1 MNIQD
6 LPDNVLAQ
14 IFEIAEPCS
23 AACFGLTSFKLYQFL
38 KHRYPGPIPLDLCSG
53 IEWCWSKRYHFYYLK
68 TPTLLLG
75 HLLNDEFN
83 GKYEL
88 AKIDNLGEDGTGVRW
103 VLLANDVYGGWA
115 IRDDRVKKMR
125 YLAHKYQDWS
135 ISDRKDSQWALGT
148 FGYALPNPH
157 NVDPEVWKRNAISSI
172 KLDIWRFDSGD
183 WKRWYAFWERTDVFR
198 KNRSL
203 FRETVEKFIGEK
215 CEDVWYWEASDYQVE
230 QIVEG
235 VEVY

>member
-1 MNIQD
+1 
-6 LPDNVLAQ
+6 
-14 IFEIAEPCS
+14 
-23 AACFGLTSFKLYQFL
+23 
-38 KHRYPGPIPLDLCSG
+38 
-53 IEWCWSKRYHFYYLK
+53 LK

-88 AKIDNLGEDGTGVRW
+88 AKIDNLGEDGTGVHW

-115 IRDDRVKKMR
+115 IRDDRVKKMKD
-125 YLAHKYQDWS
+125 LAHRYQDWS
-135 ISDRKDSQWALGT
+135 ISDRKDTQWALGT

-157 NVDPEVWKRNAISSI
+157 NVDAEGWKKNAISKI

-183 WKRWYAFWERTDVFR
+183 WKRWYSFWERTDVFR

-203 FRETVEKFIGEK
+203 FRETVEKYIGEK

-230 QIVEG
+230 EIVE
-235 VEVY
+235 ELEFF